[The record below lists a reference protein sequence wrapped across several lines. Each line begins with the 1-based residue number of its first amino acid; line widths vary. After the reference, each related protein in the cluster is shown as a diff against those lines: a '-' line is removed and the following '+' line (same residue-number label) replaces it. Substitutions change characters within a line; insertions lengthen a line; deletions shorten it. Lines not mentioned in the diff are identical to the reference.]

1 VTQCLIIAAGEGSRL
16 RALAESKPL
25 ALVGGTPLIERV
37 VRAAAEGGATHFL
50 VVTGYRA
57 EPLEDFLAGL
67 ADRLGLTIEAVRNS
81 DWKRPTGL
89 SVLAADDRLEDDF
102 LLMMSDHLFEP
113 AIVAAL
119 LAREPGDLTLAVD
132 RDSDSPL
139 IDLDDATKVAFGA
152 EGRIARIGKTIEG
165 WDAIDTGVFRAG
177 SALAAAIRASVK
189 AGGQGS
195 LSEGVQT
202 LADQGRALTL
212 DVTGRWWM
220 DVDDPRAHA
229 LAEEELRRRASVD

>member
-1 VTQCLIIAAGEGSRL
+1 MTRCLVIAAGEGSRL

-25 ALVGGTPLIERV
+25 APVAGTPLIERV
-37 VRAAAEGGATHFL
+37 VRAAAEGGASRFL

-67 ADRLGLTIEAVRNS
+67 ADRQGLTIETIRNA
-81 DWKRPTGL
+81 DWRRPNGF
-89 SVLAADDRLEDDF
+89 SVLAAADRLEDDF
-102 LLMMSDHLFEP
+102 LLAMSDHLFEP

-119 LAREPGDLTLAVD
+119 LAREPRELILAVD
-132 RDSDSPL
+132 RESESPL
-139 IDLDDATKVAFGA
+139 IDMDDATKVALGA
-152 EGRIARIGKTIEG
+152 EGRIARIGKSIER
-165 WDAIDTGVFRAG
+165 WDAIDTGLFRAG
-177 SALAAAIRASVK
+177 PALPAAIRASID

-195 LSEGVQT
+195 LSEGVQK
-202 LADQGRALTL
+202 LADEGRALAL

-229 LAEEELRRRASVD
+229 LAEEELKRLNS